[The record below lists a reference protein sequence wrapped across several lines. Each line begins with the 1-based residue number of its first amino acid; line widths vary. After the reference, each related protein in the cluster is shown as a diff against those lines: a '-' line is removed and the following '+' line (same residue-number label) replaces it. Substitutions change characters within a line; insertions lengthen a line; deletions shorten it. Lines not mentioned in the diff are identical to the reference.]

1 MQEDPTLRRI
11 REARHEISE
20 ENDHD
25 PVKIVEYYREL
36 QKEYADRMAPPSSGS
51 TKE

>member
-11 REARHEISE
+11 REVRHEISE

-25 PVKIVEYYREL
+25 PVKLVEYYREL
-36 QKEYADRMAPPSSGS
+36 QEKHASRMAPPPS
-51 TKE
+51 KAE

>member
-25 PVKIVEYYREL
+25 PVKLVAYYREL
-36 QKEYADRMAPPSSGS
+36 QEKHASRMAPPSSKS
-51 TKE
+51 E

>member
-25 PVKIVEYYREL
+25 PVKLVAYYREL
-36 QKEYADRMAPPSSGS
+36 QEKHASRMAPPSSK
-51 TKE
+51 KE